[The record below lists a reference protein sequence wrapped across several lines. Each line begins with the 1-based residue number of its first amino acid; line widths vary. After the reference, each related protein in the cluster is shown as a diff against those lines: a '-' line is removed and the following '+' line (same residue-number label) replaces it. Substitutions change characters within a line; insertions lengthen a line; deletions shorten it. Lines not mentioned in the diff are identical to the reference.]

1 MDAEG
6 VQRLRGT
13 ENVTI
18 RINGR
23 GFTFEVDMC
32 DEDMIVTMISSLD
45 PFIKEG
51 YPIRIIQSS
60 TQALSKSQS
69 FLSEDL
75 RTSSELTRLADD
87 VRKLVRTRRARF

>member
-1 MDAEG
+1 M
-6 VQRLRGT
+6 
-13 ENVTI
+13 TI